1 MVADKCPN
9 GLNGL
14 IGLNPNGLIGL
25 IGLTGLTG
33 LNPTGLIGLTDPNGL
48 NYSLIKLYS
57 VQILAK
63 LMIVFIARFIVVS
76 DTYSYLP
83 WKFMPPVKRLGHGRP
98 MNERREPSVPPRIGL
113 T

>member
-9 GLNGL
+9 GL
-14 IGLNPNGLIGL
+14 IGLNPIGL
-25 IGLTGLTG
+25 IGPIG
-33 LNPTGLIGLTDPNGL
+33 LNPIGLIDPNGL

-76 DTYSYLP
+76 DAYS
-83 WKFMPPVKRLGHGRP
+83 
-98 MNERREPSVPPRIGL
+98 
-113 T
+113 